1 MSIKSIKIKNLL
13 SFDELI
19 IDNFEDINCI
29 VGKNNAGKSNLLK
42 LIRFFY
48 NKLEGQRKLPPQL
61 NSNYSAFGT
70 ITISYSIS
78 YRTKQYLNKQKK
90 DYFFNDADI
99 LNNFLNINEINQDTI
114 YELTLKIY
122 SNDSIEWSTNN
133 KDILNTINYLYP
145 FFDIEARNV
154 DLHNWD
160 KLWHIISRLKSFNL
174 KKLEENIFHKEN
186 EKNKEFNDFIKL
198 INSTIDISK
207 YTYKEQLLAYIK
219 SGISGDKFV
228 IGADELTTQS
238 DGTNA
243 HKFIELSLKL
253 LIVLTKR
260 GYITPIIYIDEPEIG
275 LHPKKNEELIESVY
289 STYIT
294 EKRTTE
300 DYPTIILATHSP
312 NIVKQ
317 VIKLFDKN
325 QQILHFS
332 KKDKEPTIV
341 QKMNSQ
347 YADKRFL
354 NVFSDNEARLFFSN
368 FILFVEGATEL
379 EIFCNKYL
387 LQKFSKLKDMDVYP
401 TDEVVL
407 KYINP
412 SYANTAIPYLVIYDV
427 DKIFEINLNNKKIVF
442 KNEVIKF
449 SDLKKKYKKSYPNF
463 KNKSEKYAVL
473 TSIKLYFD
481 IVENSKLKIK
491 ENIFI
496 EGIEYKDKFYNYN
509 SLIDFGNR
517 EIFNDTSRF
526 FNHTTIEELLINGTT
541 ITIFKKWIYFYVL
554 NAEVN
559 THKLKNAPIQIKLKK
574 KKTVRKNLKKMIV
587 DSSKYFSEDKKS
599 VVLFLVLFGGKTQ
612 TLKKSKNV
620 DNVFKEELIKI
631 QENIQD
637 NFPMFQF
644 LFSKTSGW
652 TTYFLNYAIK
662 HIEKNRGK
670 NEFRNEFKK
679 YFGELY
685 DIITII
691 EKKL

>member
-1 MSIKSIKIKNLL
+1 VLHL
-13 SFDELI
+13 S
-19 IDNFEDINCI
+19 
-29 VGKNNAGKSNLLK
+29 
-42 LIRFFY
+42 
-48 NKLEGQRKLPPQL
+48 
-61 NSNYSAFGT
+61 
-70 ITISYSIS
+70 
-78 YRTKQYLNKQKK
+78 K
-90 DYFFNDADI
+90 D
-99 LNNFLNINEINQDTI
+99 
-114 YELTLKIY
+114 
-122 SNDSIEWSTNN
+122 
-133 KDILNTINYLYP
+133 
-145 FFDIEARNV
+145 
-154 DLHNWD
+154 
-160 KLWHIISRLKSFNL
+160 
-174 KKLEENIFHKEN
+174 
-186 EKNKEFNDFIKL
+186 
-198 INSTIDISK
+198 
-207 YTYKEQLLAYIK
+207 
-219 SGISGDKFV
+219 
-228 IGADELTTQS
+228 
-238 DGTNA
+238 
-243 HKFIELSLKL
+243 
-253 LIVLTKR
+253 
-260 GYITPIIYIDEPEIG
+260 
-275 LHPKKNEELIESVY
+275 
-289 STYIT
+289 
-294 EKRTTE
+294 
-300 DYPTIILATHSP
+300 
-312 NIVKQ
+312 
-317 VIKLFDKN
+317 LF
-325 QQILHFS
+325 
-332 KKDKEPTIV
+332 
-341 QKMNSQ
+341 
-347 YADKRFL
+347 
-354 NVFSDNEARLFFSN
+354 
-368 FILFVEGATEL
+368 FVEGATEL

-541 ITIFKKWIYFYVL
+541 ITIFKKWIYLYVL

-637 NFPMFQF
+637 NFPMFQL